1 MHQCTMGYMFF
12 VRSCTV
18 GSDVICFLYKKTKEA
33 THLYVKL
40 IHKVLH
46 FVLQNLGLAGS
57 LSVSTVSMTPCSDPH
72 LTIVS
77 DSLCS
82 PTCTPPPR
90 LVWPVGFARGCRGS
104 PQPALV
110 LWTMTILLHFKCSY
124 ICLHIE
130 PVRWGG
136 TGSMVQIIWLDGIF
150 FFLSRT
156 FFCPSRDMQD
166 YRRRFSQDN
175 LLYWLTGICCSLLV
189 AGCDREGEF

>member
-90 LVWPVGFARGCRGS
+90 LVWPVRFARGCRGS

-150 FFLSRT
+150 FFSLAHIFLS
-156 FFCPSRDMQD
+156 
-166 YRRRFSQDN
+166 
-175 LLYWLTGICCSLLV
+175 
-189 AGCDREGEF
+189 E